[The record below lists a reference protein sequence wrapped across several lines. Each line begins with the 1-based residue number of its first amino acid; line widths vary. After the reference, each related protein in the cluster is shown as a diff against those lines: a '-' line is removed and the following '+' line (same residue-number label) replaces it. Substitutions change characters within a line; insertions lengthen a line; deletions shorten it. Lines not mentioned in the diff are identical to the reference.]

1 MIEAT
6 VEDAEKEERKE
17 DHDDKVSNEDVI
29 SAIADVLP
37 HLCWTDRQLTLWQD
51 SCAGVVIFT
60 DGWGGDLR
68 VVCFVAGLQL
78 GEPGD
83 VPEEGGGQH
92 RQDEEPAGISQGS
105 ANNYIYWILGLW
117 N

>member
-60 DGWGGDLR
+60 DAWGGDLR
-68 VVCFVAGLQL
+68 VVCFVAGPELC
-78 GEPGD
+78 EPGD

-92 RQDEEPAGISQGS
+92 RQDEEQARISQGS
-105 ANNYIYWILGLW
+105 ANDAI
-117 N
+117 